1 MAICPECGSE
11 YRDGMKR
18 CEDCN
23 RDLVERLTEE
33 NSLYDTTEVGMVAL
47 KTFGTSTEA
56 EMVQE
61 VLTQNGIRS
70 LLQGESSTDIFPT
83 TAISTIL
90 LVDERDAD
98 KASEIV
104 NAYFGAELEEV
115 PEQAKED

>member
-1 MAICPECGSE
+1 MAVCPECGSE
-11 YRDGMKR
+11 YREGIKY

-23 RDLVERLTEE
+23 RDLVATLTEQ
-33 NSLYDTTEVGMVAL
+33 NAVHDTSEVGMVAL
-47 KTFGTSTEA
+47 KTFGTSAEA

-83 TAISTIL
+83 TAVATVL
-90 LVDERDAD
+90 LVDERDVV

-104 NAYFGAELEEV
+104 NAYFEAELEEV
-115 PEQAKED
+115 PEQKED